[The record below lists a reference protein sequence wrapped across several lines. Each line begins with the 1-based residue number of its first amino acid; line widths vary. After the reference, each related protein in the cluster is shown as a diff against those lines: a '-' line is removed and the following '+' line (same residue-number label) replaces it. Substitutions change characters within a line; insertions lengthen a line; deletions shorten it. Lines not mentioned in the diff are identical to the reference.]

1 MNLLA
6 FLDSCG
12 HMVGARALPGR
23 LEKLREEKPASL
35 ILGQGPDGRYKT
47 LLPFPDYKL
56 PTEKGVHVAPLECH

>member
-47 LLPFPDYKL
+47 LLPFPDLQAAY
-56 PTEKGVHVAPLECH
+56 GMGAHAAPLECH